1 MAELP
6 ITMTGAGASDAEPLD
21 LYRVSVKPEWI
32 DYNGHMHEAYYVLV
46 FGFTTDAF
54 LDLIG
59 MNAGYRERTH
69 TSLYTIEGHIAFLQ
83 EVPLGTSLR
92 VTTTLV
98 ASDAKRVHLFHQ
110 MIRESD
116 GAMLATYELL
126 ALHVDQRG
134 PKVSAMP
141 APILD
146 KVSAI
151 AAAHSSLAGALPTS
165 GTSRILLNLKSR

>member
-1 MAELP
+1 MAEP
-6 ITMTGAGASDAEPLD
+6 PVTMTSARDCEPLD

-59 MNAGYRERTH
+59 MDAPYRERTH

-92 VTTTLV
+92 VVTTLV
-98 ASDAKRVHLFHQ
+98 ASDTKRVHLFHQ

-126 ALHVDQRG
+126 ALNVDQRG

-141 APILD
+141 APVLD

-151 AAAHSSLAGALPTS
+151 AAAHASLADALPTS
-165 GTSRILLNLKSR
+165 GTSRILLSLKSR